1 MSNNSDLYKLIVDST
16 NEGVWVID
24 ENNLTTFTNIK
35 MNQILGYEEGE
46 MTGKGLFDF
55 MDKEGVEIAKSNLA
69 KREIGISEI
78 HEFKLITKLGVTV
91 WTQMNASP
99 MFEDKKYIG
108 ALAMVTDITLK
119 KEKEKKHI
127 EEHRKY
133 ISLFEDSPVPIWDE
147 DFSIVKERIDELKE
161 KGVKDFRKYFDE
173 NIHDLLYCLEGLIV
187 NDVNQAVVEL
197 NEADS
202 KKQILSEYKTL
213 GTRKSLGYA
222 KEQIIAVAIGKTS
235 FQQEV
240 ELKTF
245 KGNIRHALMKWTVVK
260 GYEENYKRVY
270 LTTIDLT
277 DKIIEENKFLHR
289 TNKEKG
295 VLLKEIHHRVKNNLQ
310 IIMSLLN
317 LQSRNILDD
326 NTKRLFEVSV
336 ARVQSM
342 SIVHEL
348 LYQSKDFEKI
358 DYGNYLKVLIAPL
371 IESMKPED
379 KDVKIDLVVNDIT
392 LNVGTSIP
400 LGLVIN
406 EIVTNSL
413 KHGIN
418 ESEGEI
424 YIEMLKLENGRFQL
438 NIGDN
443 GIGLPKDLEV
453 ENTETLG
460 LQLVSSLAEQLQG
473 QLVIDTSKK
482 GTHYVLV
489 FEELLDKSMQ

>member
-1 MSNNSDLYKLIVDST
+1 MTNKSDLYKLIIET
-16 NEGVWVID
+16 ANEGIWVID
-24 ENNLTTFTNIK
+24 ENNDTTFTNAK
-35 MNQILGYEEGE
+35 MSSILGYEDGE
-46 MTGKGLFDF
+46 MIGRNLFSF
-55 MDKEGVEIAKSNLA
+55 MDEEAGELA
-69 KREIGISEI
+69 KENLKRRQSGVSETLDFGFLNKKGATI
-78 HEFKLITKLGVTV
+78 
-91 WTQMNASP
+91 WTQMNTSP
-99 MFEDKKYIG
+99 IIQDGRYFG
-108 ALAMVTDITLK
+108 SLAMITDITLK
-119 KEKEKKHI
+119 KKKEKKHI

-202 KKQILSEYKTL
+202 KEQMISEYKTL

-222 KEQIIAVAIGKTS
+222 KEQIIALALGETS

-245 KGNIRHALMKWTVVK
+245 KGSIRHALMKWTVVK
-260 GYEENYKRVY
+260 GYEGSYKRVY

-326 NTKRLFEVSV
+326 NTRNLFEVSV

-371 IESMKPED
+371 IESMKPEG

-489 FEELLDKSMQ
+489 FEELLDNSMR